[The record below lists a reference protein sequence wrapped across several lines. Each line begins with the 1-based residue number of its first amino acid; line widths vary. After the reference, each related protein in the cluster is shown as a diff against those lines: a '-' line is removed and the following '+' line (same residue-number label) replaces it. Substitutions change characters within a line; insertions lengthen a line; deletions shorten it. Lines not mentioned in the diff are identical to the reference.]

1 MKVGSRALS
10 LVRKTASTF
19 LAWLYGPRRSPEPT
33 AIDPAIAARRA
44 EVARDY
50 RERERRHLPREHV
63 RAELEW
69 LTNLQLGERL
79 P

>member
-1 MKVGSRALS
+1 MTALER
-10 LVRKTASTF
+10 LCAIFGKR
-19 LAWLYGPRRSPEPT
+19 PEPVP

-69 LTNLQLGERL
+69 LTNLQLGEVAGRGR
-79 P
+79 